1 MQKEYIKVGILDKE
15 KIAKYNDKVITDE
28 VILTRERLN
37 GHILIYHQN
46 EYEQLKHYLKEIVED
61 PDIILEDNA
70 NIDTLIFLKHIQKI
84 QKKARI
90 VIKLATNKND
100 KVYNKNSIITI
111 MRQRDKSWEQT
122 LKNRGKIIFYR
133 NTRQNRI
140 KVV

>member
-15 KIAKYNDKVITDE
+15 KIAKYNDKLITDE

-90 VIKLATNKND
+90 VIKLATD
-100 KVYNKNSIITI
+100 KKEQVYTKNSIITI
-111 MRQRDKSWEQT
+111 MRQREKSWQQT
-122 LKNRGKIIFYR
+122 LKNKGKIIFEK
-133 NTRQNRI
+133 TRQKRI
-140 KVV
+140 KGV